1 MKIKKG
7 DKVTIISGKDR
18 GKSGNVLRV
27 FPKQNVITVESVN
40 MRKKHS
46 RSKRQGQKG
55 QVIHVAMPISAS
67 NVMLVCP
74 VCNKPRRAGYKIFS
88 AEGGSQPKADQSL
101 AGAKNSAG
109 ENKKTRVCK
118 KCGSEI

>member
-7 DKVTIISGKDR
+7 DNVMVISGKDR
-18 GKSGNVLRV
+18 GKSGKVLGV
-27 FPKQNVITVESVN
+27 FPKTNSVVVEGVN
-40 MRKKHS
+40 IRKKHS

-55 QVIHVAMPISAS
+55 QIIQKPAPINAS
-67 NVMLVCP
+67 NVMLICSA
-74 VCNKPRRAGYKIFS
+74 CNKPRRAGYKIF
-88 AEGGSQPKADQSL
+88 
-101 AGAKNSAG
+101 